1 MTSLG
6 REQPSATLEQPQLLP
21 WPFSCPPP
29 ACIAALQGRS
39 FLYSAG
45 GRPVHCLS
53 PLPGLASL
61 RAVIGCALS
70 PLPACDSLGAPSTI
84 QTRSVWNGSSLLAQ
98 MFRLKHIRKCSQESS
113 GACAEQKA
121 PSTPMRELR
130 LKGQVPSPPPFCCPL
145 FVSCAC

>member
-6 REQPSATLEQPQLLP
+6 REQPSATREQLQLLP
-21 WPFSCPPP
+21 WPFSCPLP
-29 ACIAALQGRS
+29 ARIAALQGRS

-45 GRPVHCLS
+45 GRPGHCLS

-61 RAVIGCALS
+61 RAVIGCAPS
-70 PLPACDSLGAPSTI
+70 PHPACGSLGVPSTI
-84 QTRSVWNGSSLLAQ
+84 QTPSVCSGSALPAQ

-113 GACAEQKA
+113 GACAEKKA
-121 PSTPMRELR
+121 PSTPVQKLR
-130 LKGQVPSPPPFCCPL
+130 LKGQVPSRPPLCCPL